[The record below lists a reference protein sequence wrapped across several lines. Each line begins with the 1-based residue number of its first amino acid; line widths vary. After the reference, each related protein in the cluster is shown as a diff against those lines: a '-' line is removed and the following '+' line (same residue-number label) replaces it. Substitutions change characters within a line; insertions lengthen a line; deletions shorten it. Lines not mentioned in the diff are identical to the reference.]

1 MEGFERLSKEIEDWG
16 APRRVLLAGQVVWS
30 PETYT
35 KLLSTL
41 RESRPDVVH
50 VHNTFPLDLSEDA
63 AKKKLFTNLVFTFL
77 SDRGQMVDIF
87 RQ

>member
-1 MEGFERLSKEIEDWG
+1 VEGFERLSKEIEDWG

-50 VHNTFPLDLSEDA
+50 VHNTFPLLSPS
-63 AKKKLFTNLVFTFL
+63 VL
-77 SDRGQMVDIF
+77 SA
-87 RQ
+87 